1 MLYEGCIWTTNA
13 IKTGQINQQ
22 LFIASFWCQ
31 VIVDVRTKK
40 TPLPPPPKD
49 QEFLLFQFSYTN
61 IASRCTFHCP
71 FKIAVSWEKLSVL
84 WLVDVVFMKTNTE
97 EFNFLPVWTLSV
109 LSWLSATPVK
119 PFDVKMHKSR
129 SISTS
134 TLREQRAMRSSV
146 LPWVSASSQP
156 LTSELLLQ
164 FWHRK
169 FVSCSPTAELYL
181 KCQLLYLC

>member
-1 MLYEGCIWTTNA
+1 
-13 IKTGQINQQ
+13 
-22 LFIASFWCQ
+22 
-31 VIVDVRTKK
+31 
-40 TPLPPPPKD
+40 
-49 QEFLLFQFSYTN
+49 
-61 IASRCTFHCP
+61 
-71 FKIAVSWEKLSVL
+71 
-84 WLVDVVFMKTNTE
+84 
-97 EFNFLPVWTLSV
+97 
-109 LSWLSATPVK
+109 
-119 PFDVKMHKSR
+119 MHKSR

-181 KCQLLYLC
+181 KCQLLYLCQSSPLACLPLSFLTCFQPSTDSSLKSDQHLEPCYLLTDCSDDNHVLDKCHRTMNSSSWFCQILGTLTFCQLDLHAVHCSTKLPPNAYHQSTLTLFWLG